1 MVRAELINQV
11 AQKLGLSKGKASI
24 AVNTVF
30 NSITEAMIKGDKV
43 ELRGFGSFTVRE
55 RDPRQGRNPK
65 TGETVKVPPKKVP
78 FFKAG
83 KDLKIID

>member
-11 AQKLGLSKGKASI
+11 AQKLGLSKGKASV

-65 TGETVKVPPKKVP
+65 TGETVSVPPKKVP